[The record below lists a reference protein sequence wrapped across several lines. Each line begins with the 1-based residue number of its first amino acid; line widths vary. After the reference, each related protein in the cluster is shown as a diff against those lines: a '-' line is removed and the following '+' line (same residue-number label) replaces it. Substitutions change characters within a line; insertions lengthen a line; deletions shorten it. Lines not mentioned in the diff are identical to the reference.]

1 MRGRRPRRLIA
12 ALLLALPLVSL
23 ASCSGSSGDAA
34 SKQLPAVTLDSLDGG
49 EPVDLST
56 LRGPMVVNLWAAWC
70 GPCRQEMPI
79 YARFAEKY
87 AGRVDVL
94 GIDWNDPQAANA
106 VSLAEESGVT
116 YPLLQD
122 PDTTIDGQGP
132 FPAHIR
138 GLPMI
143 LLVDEQG
150 RVVHLEYVEIK
161 SLDQLVTLVNDNLGT
176 SL

>member
-1 MRGRRPRRLIA
+1 MLYHVYDLHRAVLS
-12 ALLLALPLVSL
+12 PLHL
-23 ASCSGSSGDAA
+23 
-34 SKQLPAVTLDSLDGG
+34 T
-49 EPVDLST
+49 
-56 LRGPMVVNLWAAWC
+56 
-70 GPCRQEMPI
+70 
-79 YARFAEKY
+79 
-87 AGRVDVL
+87 
-94 GIDWNDPQAANA
+94 ANA
-106 VSLAEESGVT
+106 LRQVWNHPLHPLSYTRMGRAVAAGAE
-116 YPLLQD
+116 LLERATTRYAK
-122 PDTTIDGQGP
+122 PEFGLHHTTIDGQGP